1 MKKAMLLTFEITT
14 RVIVDADYDN
24 AMNANLDWEMAKIA
38 ADRIK
43 ANPDGYI
50 NAENLMNVS
59 TDLEDPYDPDYD
71 KVDLHIPSTQEMIDF
86 FIKTNPKWNT
96 NSVRGAAI
104 SLPTETLLMENPI
117 ELNKNTWIDS
127 IKIINGKQVKV
138 HYDDPA
144 LENIGI
150 SLVDWNDI
158 STEIKLKILKAINY
172 HEN

>member
-1 MKKAMLLTFEITT
+1 MTITRISISKNPIFSLNQNSLASLLID
-14 RVIVDADYDN
+14 I
-24 AMNANLDWEMAKIA
+24 
-38 ADRIK
+38 RI
-43 ANPDGYI
+43 I
-50 NAENLMNVS
+50 
-59 TDLEDPYDPDYD
+59 
-71 KVDLHIPSTQEMIDF
+71 
-86 FIKTNPKWNT
+86 
-96 NSVRGAAI
+96 
-104 SLPTETLLMENPI
+104 TETLLMENPI

-138 HYDDPA
+138 HYDEPA

>member
-1 MKKAMLLTFEITT
+1 
-14 RVIVDADYDN
+14 
-24 AMNANLDWEMAKIA
+24 
-38 ADRIK
+38 
-43 ANPDGYI
+43 
-50 NAENLMNVS
+50 
-59 TDLEDPYDPDYD
+59 
-71 KVDLHIPSTQEMIDF
+71 
-86 FIKTNPKWNT
+86 
-96 NSVRGAAI
+96 
-104 SLPTETLLMENPI
+104 MENPI

-138 HYDDPA
+138 HYDEPA

>member
-1 MKKAMLLTFEITT
+1 MEIK
-14 RVIVDADYDN
+14 
-24 AMNANLDWEMAKIA
+24 LK
-38 ADRIK
+38 
-43 ANPDGYI
+43 
-50 NAENLMNVS
+50 S
-59 TDLEDPYDPDYD
+59 
-71 KVDLHIPSTQEMIDF
+71 
-86 FIKTNPKWNT
+86 KTI
-96 NSVRGAAI
+96 SGAAI

>member
-59 TDLEDPYDPDYD
+59 TDLEDPYDPDHD